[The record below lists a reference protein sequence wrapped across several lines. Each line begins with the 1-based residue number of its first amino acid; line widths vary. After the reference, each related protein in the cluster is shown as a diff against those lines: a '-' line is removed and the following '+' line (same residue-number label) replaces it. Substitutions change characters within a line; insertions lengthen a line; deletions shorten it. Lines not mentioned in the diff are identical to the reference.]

1 MLRIAIDEDE
11 SHNPVGQGEKAQA
24 APATEAPDDYGRR
37 GTLPEAPPASPG
49 PAVASSTSRASTST
63 RLAAKAKDL
72 PASPSSSLDQAGTTE
87 KRLPGQNLAP
97 YVKTPVF
104 VDYGTKLKIGRSTFI
119 NRYCCILDTPLD
131 KVEIGDRCLIGPNF
145 SIYAVSHPKGTSP
158 PAHFH
163 AFRYRAVLATV
174 LRPVIPAR
182 APGQLAVPSAE
193 SLARCWI
200 SCSSD
205 RVNSL
210 TLAGSPVFF
219 ALGIPPALR
228 VHF

>member
-11 SHNPVGQGEKAQA
+11 SQNPARQSERAQA
-24 APATEAPDDYGRR
+24 APAGGAGPNDDGRR
-37 GTLPEAPPASPG
+37 GTLPEAAPASPG
-49 PAVASSTSRASTST
+49 PAVASNTSRASTST
-63 RLAAKAKDL
+63 CSAATDSPA
-72 PASPSSSLDQAGTTE
+72 ASPSASSSTSLDRQQAAGGAE
-87 KRLPGQNLAP
+87 KRFPGQGLAP
-97 YVKTPVF
+97 YVKTPVH

-174 LRPVIPAR
+174 LRPVIPVR
-182 APGQLAVPSAE
+182 TGGPIGSFLGGIIGKMLDFMQL
-193 SLARCWI
+193 
-200 SCSSD
+200 
-205 RVNSL
+205 
-210 TLAGSPVFF
+210 
-219 ALGIPPALR
+219 
-228 VHF
+228 